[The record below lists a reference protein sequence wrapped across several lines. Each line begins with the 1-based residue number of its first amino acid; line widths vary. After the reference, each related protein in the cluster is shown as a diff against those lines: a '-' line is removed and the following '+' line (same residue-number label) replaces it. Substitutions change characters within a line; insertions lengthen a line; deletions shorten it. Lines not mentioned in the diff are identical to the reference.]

1 MKNRITKYFN
11 ILFCTKSQNENLQDL
26 KIIIF
31 RDKTTSQSINLF
43 LQLKKEFED
52 ELIKRKTKA
61 IQENTNV
68 VSYFNRKQNLPYTTV
83 NDSVYK
89 ELIKQ

>member
-1 MKNRITKYFN
+1 MKNRVTKYFN
-11 ILFCTKSQNENLQDL
+11 ILFCIKNQNENLQDL

-52 ELIKRKTKA
+52 ELTKRKTKA
-61 IQENTNV
+61 IQENNNV
-68 VSYFNRKQNLPYTTV
+68 VSYFNRKSNLPYTTV
-83 NDSVYK
+83 NDAVFN